1 MTGNTRVIS
10 QKALQTFQDE
20 MGKIIKDPYKVNK
33 QVVSVGQSQR
43 LSCQLHSFELNER
56 EGYWR
61 SSLSRVTAGSQ
72 MLFTERTGWTTT
84 LGTLSP
90 TLCDYFVG
98 SSCISCVRLQD
109 NPCSTFPSGFY
120 CNVQASNC
128 RVVKKVLY
136 RWGLYERREQS
147 VLVVALCL
155 LACWPK
161 YSHFA
166 CCIESFSLIP
176 SSRSPSTLVIIL
188 VSMGL
193 VSVPLIVPLGVA
205 DCRVAMD
212 TSLYPDDH
220 FPHHQP

>member
-1 MTGNTRVIS
+1 M
-10 QKALQTFQDE
+10 
-20 MGKIIKDPYKVNK
+20 
-33 QVVSVGQSQR
+33 
-43 LSCQLHSFELNER
+43 
-56 EGYWR
+56 
-61 SSLSRVTAGSQ
+61 
-72 MLFTERTGWTTT
+72 
-84 LGTLSP
+84 
-90 TLCDYFVG
+90 G

-128 RVVKKVLY
+128 RVVKKVLC
-136 RWGLYERREQS
+136 RWGLYDRIEQW

-161 YSHFA
+161 YSHFS

-176 SSRSPSTLVIIL
+176 SSPYPIVVIL

-220 FPHHQP
+220 FPHHQPWSTNSQANLLSRVLVKMPVACVFWHPWITWCTDYLWP